1 VDVPVAAS
9 GVRDATRTGT
19 RPRRRRSPVAA
30 ARERIG
36 LTFVS
41 PSVLVMLLLV
51 AYPLGYGIYISLF
64 DTNLLNRWDFVGLK
78 FFTES
83 LADPGFRRSLVV
95 TVVYALLV
103 ISGHVL
109 VGVTLAVML
118 ASDVKFNTVFRAI
131 LILPWLFPEVVVALI
146 FRWIFDPIFGILNHA
161 LSMLGMISSQV
172 AWLDDP
178 TWAFVAVVFAAIWKG
193 YPLVM
198 LLSLAGLQS
207 IPKDRYEAAALDGA
221 GRLLQF
227 RYVSLPGLAPILGVA
242 VILEF
247 VWWFKHFTIVWLMT
261 KGGPVDATNVV
272 SIDIYRTAFQSFDFG
287 RAAAMAVI
295 VLFICVAFAIVYRRT
310 VPDEEA

>member
-1 VDVPVAAS
+1 M
-9 GVRDATRTGT
+9 
-19 RPRRRRSPVAA
+19 
-30 ARERIG
+30 
-36 LTFVS
+36 
-41 PSVLVMLLLV
+41 LVMLLLV
-51 AYPLGYGIYISLF
+51 VYPLGYGIYISVF
-64 DTNLLNRWDFVGLK
+64 KTNLLNRWDFVGLD
-78 FFTES
+78 FYVQS
-83 LADPGFRRSLVV
+83 LSDPGFLRSLGI
-95 TVVYALLV
+95 TVLYAVLV
-103 ISGHVL
+103 IVGHL
-109 VGVTLAVML
+109 IVGVSFAVML
-118 ASDVKFNTVFRAI
+118 ASNLTGNVLFRAI

-146 FRWIFDPIFGILNHA
+146 FRWIFDPIFGILNYG
-161 LSMLGMISSQV
+161 LESIGLISTQV

-178 TWAFVAVVFAAIWKG
+178 TWAFVAVVFAAVWKG

-198 LLSLAGLQS
+198 LLALAGLQS
-207 IPKDRYEAAALDGA
+207 IPRDRYEAAALDGA

-295 VLFICVAFAIVYRRT
+295 VLCICIVFAVVYRRT
-310 VPDEEA
+310 VPDEQA